1 MEEKIIL
8 LNGKQIGYRIIGNGP
23 TVVLLHGFGED
34 GRIWDNQY
42 TNLQGYRFIIPDL
55 PGTGLSGS
63 INKTSME
70 EMAEAVYYVIQ
81 SESDGKKPSG
91 KEKVVMIGHSMGGYV
106 TLAFAEK
113 YPEMLIGFGLFHST
127 SYPDTDE
134 KKKTRLKGIQFIKDH
149 GSYEFFKTAIPN
161 LYSPIT
167 KENHPQ
173 IVEEQLGRSH
183 NFSPESLVSYY
194 EAMIARKSRSFVL
207 KEAQCPV
214 LFVLGKYDMAVP
226 LKDGLEQCKLPDF
239 SYIHILENSAHMGMR
254 EEVKDANHIL
264 YHFLENIFKS

>member
-8 LNGKQIGYRIIGNGP
+8 YNGNRIGYRIIGKGS
-23 TVVLLHGFGED
+23 TVLLLHGFGED
-34 GRIWDNQY
+34 GTIWDNQY
-42 TNLQGYRFIIPDL
+42 TQLQGYRFIIPDL
-55 PGTGLSGS
+55 PGSGLSS
-63 INKTSME
+63 PVEKTSME
-70 EMAEAVYYVIQ
+70 EMAEAIHYIIQ
-81 SESDGKKPSG
+81 SETDSDRTSY
-91 KEKVVMIGHSMGGYV
+91 EKVVLIGHSMGGYV

-127 SYPDTDE
+127 SYPDTAE
-134 KKKTRLKGIQFIKDH
+134 KKKTRLRGIQFIKDH
-149 GSYEFFKTAIPN
+149 GAYEFLKTAIPN

-183 NFSPESLVSYY
+183 NFSAESLVSYY
-194 EAMIARKSRSFVL
+194 EAMIERKSTSFVL
-207 KEAQCPV
+207 KEARCAV
-214 LFVLGKYDMAVP
+214 LFVLGKYDNAVP

-254 EEVKDANHIL
+254 EEVKDANQIL
-264 YHFLENIFKS
+264 YNYLENIFKS

>member
-8 LNGKQIGYRIIGNGP
+8 LNGKQIGYRKTGNGP
-23 TVVLLHGFGED
+23 TVVLVHGFGED

-42 TNLQGYRFIIPDL
+42 LNLKGYRFIIPDL
-55 PGTGLSGS
+55 PGSGLSSPVNG
-63 INKTSME
+63 TSME
-70 EMAEAVYYVIQ
+70 EMAEALYFLIQQEVI
-81 SESDGKKPSG
+81 D
-91 KEKVVMIGHSMGGYV
+91 EKIVLIGHSMGGYV
-106 TLAFAEK
+106 SLSFVEK
-113 YPEMLIGFGLFHST
+113 YPEMLSGFGLFHST

-149 GSYEFFKTAIPN
+149 GSYEFLKTAIPN

-173 IVEEQLGRSH
+173 MIEEQLGRSH

-194 EAMIARKSRSFVL
+194 EAMIARKSTSFVL
-207 KEAQCPV
+207 KDARCPV
-214 LFVLGKYDMAVP
+214 LFILGKYDTAVP

-254 EEVKDANHIL
+254 EEVKDANQIL
-264 YHFLENIFKS
+264 YNFLENIFKS